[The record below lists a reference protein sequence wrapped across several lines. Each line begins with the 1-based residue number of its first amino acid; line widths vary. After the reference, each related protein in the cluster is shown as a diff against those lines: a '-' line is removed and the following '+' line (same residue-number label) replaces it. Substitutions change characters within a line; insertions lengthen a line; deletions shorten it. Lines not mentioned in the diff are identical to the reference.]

1 MNDEPTQDPPGP
13 VALVADD
20 DRDIRDL
27 VEAKLCAS
35 SFAVIAVSDGREA
48 LAAVRRELPDVA
60 LLDVTMPGMTGLDV
74 LSQLLEDPRTAT
86 IPVILLTAKSQE
98 LDVQSGIAIGA
109 ADYIVK
115 PFSPR
120 ELVLRVRAVL
130 DRAAG

>member
-1 MNDEPTQDPPGP
+1 MNDAPTQDPPGL

-27 VEAKLCAS
+27 VEAKLS
-35 SFAVIAVSDGREA
+35 SAGFAVIAVSDGREA
-48 LAAVRRELPDVA
+48 LAAARNELPDIAV
-60 LLDVTMPGMTGLDV
+60 LDVTMPGMSGLDV
-74 LSQLLEDPRTAT
+74 LSSLLDDPRTAR

-98 LDVQSGIAIGA
+98 FDVQSGIAIGA

-120 ELVLRVRAVL
+120 DLVARVRAVL
-130 DRAAG
+130 DGIAG